1 MFPIDIFPQGALSSS
16 VVTTVWVGA
25 MIACFLNLRFG
36 MTLSGLVVPGYLVPI
51 MMMKPLSAS
60 VIIVEGLI
68 AYFITRI
75 VSEWAPKK
83 MGMAE
88 MFGRDRFLA
97 IMLVSVLVRTL
108 FDGWW
113 LPELGQYLTS
123 LGYHYDF
130 DANLHSFG
138 LVIVALVANQMWNGG
153 FKTGV
158 FSLFVYLLLT
168 YLAVRWVLIPFTNFS
183 IGNVAVMYEDIAVN
197 ILATPKAY
205 FVLLLTAYMASRLN
219 LFYGWDFNGIIIP
232 ALIALQWYQ
241 PYKLVAT
248 FVESALILVVARLLL
263 SAHYFANKNMEGAR
277 LIMLF
282 FTLALLYKWVLGFGM
297 NWFFPSYKTS
307 DFFAFGY
314 LLSTLIAVK
323 MYQKEIVIRLT
334 RTTLQTSIMAA
345 LLATVLGFVLLR
357 SVSKQSL
364 PSLAATKKVH
374 TAVQPV
380 DVLAELRQRRVE
392 LYRSDSLDVLPAS
405 DPAVVTRFEQGVTS
419 LRKYFSGADARHLE
433 SAKLAFRESQFQL
446 YQVNKNHWVLRDET
460 PARGGGLYVLNQKPN
475 SKLCIEV
482 PVTLGNASLAE
493 AASVLYEV
501 KGYSALAFSGL
512 RPAVSGEVQRNALQ
526 HPNTF
531 FNAFHRACAN
541 DGVLQMTASDLETKP
556 NKLRIK
562 REAPAALNL
571 TELNSLIENID
582 IEWALDAPGNLQYE
596 TTYSR
601 FAQIQLNKAAI
612 RKLIGRITVGNSDL
626 QSTVTRVNE
635 GYLYA
640 WLMDRKE
647 KIAGKNTNRYRPPNQ
662 GQMLFL
668 DEELISPIIEMSARN
683 VIADDA
689 MVQQEIGR
697 LRKMASAVNLEL
709 LYFSNLSNGNRYVVL
724 TDSAGSKNQTQWGT
738 YIWRIGSASNYVV
751 QIPKVLA
758 ERQTL
763 EYGAALF
770 DRINARALFIP
781 GARPDSNID
790 GSSDLTSNLN
800 RNSLYN
806 LAHQR
811 QLLATD
817 APQHFLQIRG
827 FANKVFDEKVD
838 AIIGFWRNDH
848 QEQRALYLDLRDQL
862 GKDSTRVLLSEGQQ
876 GFEDFAV
883 GESAQTDLMSI
894 EPNAHLATIW
904 ISIATR
910 DRIGVVTAESR
921 IVDYYRAASIPVHS
935 GDLGEWL
942 ARQKISTY
950 CPVPKSIHDLLDEFS
965 ATRDIVLLEL
975 LKNSHPNY
983 HFQLFL
989 DEPSDQAYLDIR
1001 LKSGEWCG
1009 EYNISAT
1016 NRERFVNADSKPL
1029 PIEVRARKFVESRAA
1044 LWSEKGVQ

>member
-1 MFPIDIFPQGALSSS
+1 LFPIDIFPQGALSSS
-16 VVTTVWVGA
+16 VITTVWVGV
-25 MIACFLNLRFG
+25 MIACSLNLRFG

-51 MMMKPLSAS
+51 IMMKPLSAT

-68 AYFITRI
+68 AYFVTRI
-75 VSEWAPKK
+75 VSEWVPKK

-88 MFGRDRFLA
+88 MFGRDRFFA
-97 IMLVSVLVRTL
+97 IMLVSVLVRTV

-113 LPELGQYLTS
+113 LPELAQYLTS

-130 DANLHSFG
+130 DASLHSFG

-153 FKTGV
+153 FKTGI

-205 FVLLLTAYMASRLN
+205 FILLLTAFLASRLN

-263 SAHYFANKNMEGAR
+263 RAQYFSSKNMEGAR

-282 FTLALLYKWVLGFGM
+282 FTLALLYKWALGFGI
-297 NWFFPSYKTS
+297 NWFFPNYKAS

-334 RTTLQTSIMAA
+334 RTTLQTSVMAA
-345 LLATVLGFVLLR
+345 LLATLLGFVLLQ
-357 SVSKQSL
+357 SVKKPAAPNLASANKAYDAKQ
-364 PSLAATKKVH
+364 
-374 TAVQPV
+374 QI

-392 LYRSDSLDVLPAS
+392 LYRSDSVVALPVSSAAEVS
-405 DPAVVTRFEQGVTS
+405 RFEQGVKS
-419 LRKYFSGADARHLE
+419 LRTFFNSADIQQLE
-433 SAKLAFRESQFQL
+433 LAKRAFQESQFQL
-446 YQVNKNHWVLRDET
+446 YRVEKKHWILRDQA
-460 PARGGGLYVLNQKPN
+460 PARGGGLYVLNEKSN
-475 SKLCIEV
+475 NKLCIEV
-482 PVTLGNASLAE
+482 PVTLGKASLAE

-501 KGYSALAFSGL
+501 KNYSALAFSGL
-512 RPAVSGEVQRNALQ
+512 RPAISSEAQRNVMQ
-526 HPNTF
+526 RPNTF

-541 DGVLQMTASDLETKP
+541 DGVLQLTASELDTEP
-556 NKLRIK
+556 SQLRIK
-562 REAPAALNL
+562 REAPEALKL
-571 TELNSLIENID
+571 TELHSLIENIN
-582 IEWALDAPGNLQYE
+582 IEWALEASDNLQYE
-596 TTYSR
+596 TTYTR
-601 FAQIQLNKAAI
+601 FAQMQLNKADI
-612 RKLIGRITVGNSDL
+612 RKLIGRITVGNSVS
-626 QSTVTRVNE
+626 QSTPGQVNDS
-635 GYLYA
+635 YLYA

-647 KIAGKNTNRYRPPNQ
+647 KIAGKNTNRYRPPSQ

-668 DEELISPIIEMSARN
+668 DEELIRPIIEMSMHDVLASD
-683 VIADDA
+683 IPI
-689 MVQQEIGR
+689 QQEIGR
-697 LRKMASAVNLEL
+697 LRQMASAVNLEL

-724 TDSAGSKNQTQWGT
+724 TDSASSKDPTHWGT
-738 YIWRIGSASNYVV
+738 YIWRLGSANNYVV

-781 GARPDSNID
+781 GARPDTNVD

-800 RNSLYN
+800 RNSLYS
-806 LAHQR
+806 LVHQR
-811 QLLATD
+811 QLLATN
-817 APQHFLQIRG
+817 APQQFLQIRG
-827 FANKVFDEKVD
+827 FADKAFAQKAD
-838 AIIGFWRNDH
+838 AIISFWRNDH
-848 QEQRALYLDLRDQL
+848 QEQSAFYLDL
-862 GKDSTRVLLSEGQQ
+862 KDKIGTNSARVLLSEGQH

-883 GESAQTDLMSI
+883 GESAQTDLMSL
-894 EPNAHLATIW
+894 ESNAHLATIW

-910 DRIGVVTAESR
+910 DRIGVVTAGSR
-921 IVDYYRAASIPVHS
+921 IVDYYRAAAITTNS

-942 ARQKISTY
+942 ARQKLSTY
-950 CPVPKSIHDLLDEFS
+950 CPVPKSIHDLLSEFS
-965 ATRDIVLLEL
+965 ETRDIILLEL

-983 HFQLFL
+983 NFQLFL

-1001 LKSGEWCG
+1001 LKSGAWCG
-1009 EYNISAT
+1009 EFNISAT
-1016 NRERFVNADSKPL
+1016 SNDSFTNVHSNSL
-1029 PIEVRARKFVESRAA
+1029 PIELKARKFVESRTA